1 MAFAGR
7 SRSFDFKLAFM
18 SGDSLDVKIISSNA
32 LIESL
37 CIRIVC
43 TFSIALNPPSSNKK
57 SIPFSQ

>member
-1 MAFAGR
+1 
-7 SRSFDFKLAFM
+7 M

-37 CIRIVC
+37 CMRIVC

-57 SIPFSQ
+57 SIPFSVMNQV